1 MFRLHQ
7 ASVLLTLLQQLM
19 PSQRQLLLPEAIMKG
34 NCRRLVQRGQVQQ
47 HVSSHN
53 SMLLLAT
60 QSHLTV
66 QTGSWLSILDGVVS
80 RSGHSG

>member
-1 MFRLHQ
+1 M
-7 ASVLLTLLQQLM
+7 QLM

-47 HVSSHN
+47 HVSSDK

-60 QSHLTV
+60 QSHLSA
-66 QTGSWLSILDGVVS
+66 QTGTHACILGQA
-80 RSGHSG
+80 RSAMHLLRQLP